1 MRELGFA
8 SPYGFDVQPIAQLL
22 ELIPAEIAG
31 WMAVIAGLAAF
42 ALLLRWGQAREQPRE
57 LIIAPPPAC
66 ELKPGSDWRK
76 IMDVSLVELV
86 RAPDLQV
93 MHADAAKQID
103 AAEHAFNRLLAECAK
118 VTSLVVAPTFEP
130 LRQLVR
136 EPAPV
141 PAQPQP
147 LAA

>member
-1 MRELGFA
+1 M
-8 SPYGFDVQPIAQLL
+8 QPIAQIL

-31 WMAVIAGLAAF
+31 WMAIVAGMAAF
-42 ALLLRWGQAREQPRE
+42 ALLLRRLDRPRQDRRTKIVPAAQARQLE
-57 LIIAPPPAC
+57 
-66 ELKPGSDWRK
+66 PGRDWQK

-86 RAPDLQV
+86 RAPDLRSMQ
-93 MHADAAKQID
+93 ADAARQVD

-136 EPAPV
+136 EPAAV
-141 PAQPQP
+141 PAQQQP

>member
-1 MRELGFA
+1 M
-8 SPYGFDVQPIAQLL
+8 QPIAQIL

-31 WMAVIAGLAAF
+31 WMAVVAGFAAF
-42 ALLLRWGQAREQPRE
+42 ALLLRWDQARKQPRE
-57 LIIAPPPAC
+57 LTIASPPAS
-66 ELKPGSDWRK
+66 ELEPGGDWRK

-93 MHADAAKQID
+93 MHADAARQID

-130 LRQLVR
+130 LRQLAR

-141 PAQPQP
+141 PAQRQP

>member
-1 MRELGFA
+1 
-8 SPYGFDVQPIAQLL
+8 VQLIAQIL

-31 WMAVIAGLAAF
+31 WMAVVAGFAAF
-42 ALLLRWGQAREQPRE
+42 ALLLRLDQARKDSHNVLVIPPQPAGE
-57 LIIAPPPAC
+57 L
-66 ELKPGSDWRK
+66 EPGRDWQK
-76 IMDVSLVELV
+76 IMDVSLVELD
-86 RAPDLQV
+86 RAPDLRSMQAEAARQV
-93 MHADAAKQID
+93 D
-103 AAEHAFNRLLAECAK
+103 AAEHAFNRMLAECAK

-141 PAQPQP
+141 PAQHQP

>member
-1 MRELGFA
+1 M
-8 SPYGFDVQPIAQLL
+8 QPIAQIVQ
-22 ELIPAEIAG
+22 LIPAEMAG
-31 WMAVIAGLAAF
+31 WMAVVAGFAAF
-42 ALLLRWGQAREQPRE
+42 ALLLRLDQARKEPRE

-66 ELKPGSDWRK
+66 ELEPGSDWRK

-93 MHADAAKQID
+93 MHADAARQID
-103 AAEHAFNRLLAECAK
+103 AAEHAFNRLLAECAE

-136 EPAPV
+136 EPAVVLAPK
-141 PAQPQP
+141 QQP

>member
-1 MRELGFA
+1 M
-8 SPYGFDVQPIAQLL
+8 QPIAQLL

-42 ALLLRWGQAREQPRE
+42 ALLLRRLDPTQRDILN
-57 LIIAPPPAC
+57 LIVAPPPVHPFEAGVEFQKAVAGSLA
-66 ELKPGSDWRK
+66 ELD
-76 IMDVSLVELV
+76 
-86 RAPDLQV
+86 RAPQLRSIQ
-93 MHADAAKQID
+93 ADAARQVD

>member
-1 MRELGFA
+1 MQL
-8 SPYGFDVQPIAQLL
+8 IAQIL

-31 WMAVIAGLAAF
+31 WMAVVAGFAAF
-42 ALLLRWGQAREQPRE
+42 ALLLRLDLARKDRRDVIMPSLPASE
-57 LIIAPPPAC
+57 L
-66 ELKPGSDWRK
+66 EPGRDWQK

-86 RAPDLQV
+86 RAPDLRSMQ
-93 MHADAAKQID
+93 ADAAMQID
-103 AAEHAFNRLLAECAK
+103 AAEHAFNRMLAECAK

-136 EPAPV
+136 EPAAV
-141 PAQPQP
+141 PAQRQP